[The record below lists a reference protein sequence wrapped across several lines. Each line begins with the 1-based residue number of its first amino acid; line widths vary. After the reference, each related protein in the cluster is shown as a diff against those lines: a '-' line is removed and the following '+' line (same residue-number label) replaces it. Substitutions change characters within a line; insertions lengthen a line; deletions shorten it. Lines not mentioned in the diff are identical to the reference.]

1 MLNLNFIND
10 FDPNCQ
16 RIGNNFSY
24 SIGRDRLANQSFNF
38 NQNIQNY
45 PALNNILSYS
55 FDDLNQKSNVLE
67 SRKSKSKSKESIQSE

>member
-10 FDPNCQ
+10 FDPNSQ
-16 RIGNNFSY
+16 RIGNSFNY
-24 SIGRDRLANQSFNF
+24 SIGRDRITNQSFNF

-55 FDDLNQKSNVLE
+55 FDDLNQKSNVIE